1 MAHTLLDIA
10 KLNGSDVVVG
20 LIEEVIT
27 SAPEFSVLPAR
38 TIRGTSYKTVSRTAY
53 PSVGFRQA
61 NAAATAGQS
70 TFVNRMVE
78 CFILSA
84 LVTADKAVANAYE
97 DGAAAWQAMEAVG
110 VMRQALIE
118 VGQQIFY
125 GTNTTHGGNS
135 NGFPGLLQLHDTTNM
150 VVDAGGTTDNVS
162 SSVYLCATGTQNTQ
176 LILGNNTSLELS
188 EWRPETISGVPSYVA
203 DLTGWIGLQ
212 MVNPNAVARIKK
224 LTTDSGKGLTDALIA
239 SALSK
244 FPVGTQP
251 NVIFMNRRSAYQ
263 LQASRTVT
271 LNVGPTAK
279 ASGAM
284 EIVAPTPTSAFGIPI
299 VVTDNI
305 VSTETLAL

>member
-10 KLNGSDVVVG
+10 KLNGSDTVVG

-27 SAPEFSVLPAR
+27 SAPEFAVLPAR
-38 TIRGTSYKTVSRTAY
+38 TIRGTSYNTVSRTAY

-61 NAAATAGQS
+61 NAATTAGQS
-70 TFVNRMVE
+70 TFTNRMVE

-84 LVTADKAVANAYE
+84 LVTADKAVASAYE
-97 DGAAAWQAMEAVG
+97 DGAAAWQAMEAMG
-110 VMRQALIE
+110 VMRQAMIE
-118 VGQQIFY
+118 VGQQLFY
-125 GTNTTHGGNS
+125 GTNTTHGGNA

-162 SSVYLCATGTQNTQ
+162 TSVYLCATGAQSTQ
-176 LILGNNTSLELS
+176 LVLGNNTSLELS
-188 EWRPETISGVPSYVA
+188 DWRTETISSVPSYVA

-212 MVNPNAVARIKK
+212 MVNPYAVARIKK
-224 LTTDSGKGLTDALIA
+224 ITTDSTKTLSDALIA

-244 FPVGTQP
+244 FPVGVQP

-263 LQASRTVT
+263 LQASRTVV

-284 EIVAPTPTSAFGIPI
+284 EIVAPYPTSAFGIPI